1 MTLAENADQRNYQH
15 LVDQLYQTSDFDF
28 VGVALQASQTP
39 HQITWQY
46 VAGNQGE
53 QFRKIILRSGI
64 GIAGLVV
71 RTGKPFWK
79 NALQDATY
87 TDALYTPIAQA
98 EGLTSAAAIPIV
110 TTEFRLVTGVLL
122 AGYRSTQTVSDQTI
136 SRLSHYLATF

>member
-1 MTLAENADQRNYQH
+1 M
-15 LVDQLYQTSDFDF
+15 
-28 VGVALQASQTP
+28 ALQANQAP

-46 VAGNQGE
+46 VAGNRGE

-71 RTGKPFWK
+71 RTGKPFWN
-79 NALQDATY
+79 NALQNATY
-87 TDALYTPIAQA
+87 TDVLYTPIAQA
-98 EGLTSAAAIPIV
+98 ECLTSAAAIPIV